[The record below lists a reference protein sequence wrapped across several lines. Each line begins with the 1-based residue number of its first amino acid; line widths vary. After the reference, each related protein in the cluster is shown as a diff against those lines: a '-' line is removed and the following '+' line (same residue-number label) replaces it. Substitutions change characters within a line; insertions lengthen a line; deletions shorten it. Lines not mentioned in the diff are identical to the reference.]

1 VVVKNVNSLI
11 IKKEIDMLKKIE
23 KTKIYEIAVNQIK
36 DQIENG
42 TWVVGSRLP
51 SERVLAE
58 KLGVGRP
65 SIREALRVL
74 EVMGYIEIKPGQG
87 NFVTKPN
94 SDDRRAKVLQ
104 SMLQE
109 DANVVE
115 LLEVREILEPQI
127 AYLAAQSASEKD
139 IHVLEGILDQMD
151 KHNNRGES
159 TFEDNIEF
167 HLAIARSVD
176 NKVLFQVQKL
186 LLKSSR
192 ETVARY
198 FQVPGRNAK
207 SLVGHR
213 VILDAIRDGNSELAR
228 DLMLQHLRARL
239 IEPNNNHL
247 GANKTKEV

>member
-1 VVVKNVNSLI
+1 
-11 IKKEIDMLKKIE
+11 MLKKIE

-42 TWVVGSRLP
+42 TWAVGSRLP

-139 IHVLEGILDQMD
+139 IRVLEGILDQMD
-151 KHNNRGES
+151 KHNNLGES
-159 TFEDNIEF
+159 TFEDNIDF
-167 HLAIARSVD
+167 HLAVARSVD
-176 NKVLFQVQKL
+176 NKVLYQVQKL

-198 FQVPGRNAK
+198 FQVPGRNTK

-213 VILDAIRDGNSELAR
+213 EILDAIRDGDSELAR

-239 IEPNNNHL
+239 VEPNNNHL
-247 GANKTKEV
+247 SGNKTKEE